1 MSQQV
6 IATPALKVESKKAHS
21 TTSLL
26 AAGLVIALCFV
37 NVLLI
42 KQNMALRRQLAG
54 EAKTVGATANSLR
67 GGEMLAGFVGFDT
80 SGQQYALEYKNDGRK
95 HLLLFFSPH
104 CPYCVQ
110 QAALWRDMLNQID
123 GNRFSVV
130 GVVGDKED
138 RRAVSVHVEEL
149 GYSKT
154 KTALPIV
161 FLNDEALARYKLVAT
176 PTILLI
182 SDAGKVEHVWV
193 GKWDDAK
200 WNDVAVAL
208 K

>member
-1 MSQQV
+1 MSSD
-6 IATPALKVESKKAHS
+6 IDPTPTPRVEKRSHS
-21 TTSLL
+21 ATSLL
-26 AAGLVIALCFV
+26 AAGLVIALCV
-37 NVLLI
+37 ANVLLI
-42 KQNMALRRQLAG
+42 KQNLTLRRQLAG
-54 EAKTVGATANSLR
+54 KARTVDATANSLR
-67 GGEMLAGFVGFDT
+67 GGESLAGFVGID
-80 SGQQYALEYKNDGRK
+80 SGGHQYALDYKNDGRK

-110 QAALWRDMLNQID
+110 QAPLWRDVLNQID
-123 GNRFSVV
+123 SNRFRVI

-161 FLNDEALARYKLVAT
+161 FLSDEALARYKLMAT
-176 PTILLI
+176 PTTLLI

-193 GKWDDAK
+193 GKWDEAK
-200 WNDVAVAL
+200 ANEVTAAL

>member
-1 MSQQV
+1 MSSNSSP
-6 IATPALKVESKKAHS
+6 TPALRVDKKNYS
-21 TTSLL
+21 GTSLFVG
-26 AAGLVIALCFV
+26 GLVIALCVV
-37 NVLLI
+37 NVLMI
-42 KQNMALRRQLAG
+42 KQNITLRGQLAG
-54 EAKTVGATANSLR
+54 KAKTVDATANSLR
-67 GGEMLAGFVGFDT
+67 GGESLAGFVGTD
-80 SGQQYALEYKNDGRK
+80 SGGHQYTLEYKNDGRK

-110 QAALWRDMLNQID
+110 QAPLWRDVLDQLD
-123 GNRFSVV
+123 SNRFSVI

-138 RRAVSVHVEEL
+138 RSAVAVHVEEL

-161 FLNDEALARYKLVAT
+161 FLSDEALARYKLVAT
-176 PTILLI
+176 PTTLLI

-193 GKWDDAK
+193 GKWDEAK
-200 WNDVAVAL
+200 ANEVTAAL